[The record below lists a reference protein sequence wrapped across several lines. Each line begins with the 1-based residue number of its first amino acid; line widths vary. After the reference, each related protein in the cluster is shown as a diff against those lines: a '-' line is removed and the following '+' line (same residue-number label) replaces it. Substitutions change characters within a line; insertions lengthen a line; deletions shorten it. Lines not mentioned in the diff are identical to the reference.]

1 MDEQSA
7 APEVAA
13 AVRAVY
19 DAGERHDF
27 AALRAF
33 HAGDGA
39 FSRWSG
45 QPGGELLGFAAAQDE
60 EEAMFGALAPGTRV
74 TPEQIRV
81 DCFGEV
87 AVSTFTVFWRGPDR
101 DVLRR
106 RRGTLI
112 WHRRAEG
119 WRIVH
124 EHISS

>member
-1 MDEQSA
+1 MDEHST

-19 DAGERHDF
+19 EAAERHDF
-27 AALRAF
+27 TALRAF
-33 HAGDGA
+33 HAMDGA

-60 EEAMFGALAPGTRV
+60 EEAMFGALPPDTRV

-87 AVSTFTVFWRGPDR
+87 AVSTFRVFWRGPDR
-101 DVLRR
+101 KVLRR
-106 RRGTLI
+106 RRGTLV
-112 WHRRAEG
+112 WHRRPAG

-124 EHISS
+124 EHFSS

>member
-1 MDEQSA
+1 MDEHSA

-19 DAGERHDF
+19 EAGERHDF
-27 AALRAF
+27 VALRAF
-33 HAGDGA
+33 HAMDGA

-60 EEAMFGALAPGTRV
+60 EEAMFAALPPDTRV

-87 AVSTFTVFWRGPDR
+87 AVSTFMVFWPGSQGAASSARHTRLAPPSCR
-101 DVLRR
+101 LA
-106 RRGTLI
+106 
-112 WHRRAEG
+112 HRA
-119 WRIVH
+119 
-124 EHISS
+124 